1 MAYEHLIVQT
11 ADGIMTITI
20 NRPQALN
27 VLTAATVRELEQA
40 LLAAGQ
46 EPAVKVLILTGAGEK
61 AFVAGGD
68 LREVLAGIT
77 AGATVARDQ
86 FARRGQGLITLIE
99 RLGKPVIAAVNGLA
113 LGGGAELA
121 MLADFIIASDTAR
134 FGQPEINLGI
144 LPGDGATQRLP
155 RLAGRGMAMRMIL
168 TGQQIDAQNA
178 LRAGLVTEVVPA
190 EQILERS
197 LDVAEVI
204 AAKAPL
210 AARYAK
216 QAVGMADESTLSA
229 GLMFERKMLA
239 SAFETE
245 DQKEGMAAFVQ
256 KRPARFVGR

>member
-1 MAYEHLIVQT
+1 MNLVVPSMPRPGVMLLTLNRAEARNALSTALIGELAAAFST
-11 ADGIMTITI
+11 AIDDARVRCI
-20 NRPQALN
+20 
-27 VLTAATVRELEQA
+27 VLTGS
-40 LLAAGQ
+40 GQ
-46 EPAVKVLILTGAGEK
+46 VFSCGADVKEM
-61 AFVAGGD
+61 VARGFA
-68 LREVLAGIT
+68 VLAHRSRCDSW
-77 AGATVARDQ
+77 AVV
-86 FARRGQGLITLIE
+86 E
-99 RLGKPVIAAVNGLA
+99 HCPKPVIAAVNGLA

-121 MLADFIIASDTAR
+121 MLADFIIASDTAK

-155 RLAGRGMAMRMIL
+155 RLAGRGLAMRMIL
-168 TGQQIDAQNA
+168 TGQQIDAHTA
-178 LRAGLVTEVVPA
+178 LRAGLVTEVVPP
-190 EQILERS
+190 EQLLERS

-204 AAKAPL
+204 ASKAPL

-216 QAVGMADESTLSA
+216 QAIRMADEATLSA

>member
-1 MAYEHLIVQT
+1 MNLVVPSMPRPGVMLLTLNRAEARNALSTALIGELAAAVSK
-11 ADGIMTITI
+11 GIDDARVRCI
-20 NRPQALN
+20 
-27 VLTAATVRELEQA
+27 VLTGSGQVFSCGADVKEMAASGFA
-40 LLAAGQ
+40 
-46 EPAVKVLILTGAGEK
+46 
-61 AFVAGGD
+61 
-68 LREVLAGIT
+68 VLADRSRCDNW
-77 AGATVARDQ
+77 AVV
-86 FARRGQGLITLIE
+86 E
-99 RLGKPVIAAVNGLA
+99 HCPKPVIAAVNGLA

-121 MLADFIIASDTAR
+121 MLADFIIASDTAK

-155 RLAGRGMAMRMIL
+155 RLASRGLAMRMIL
-168 TGQQIDAQNA
+168 TGQQIDAHTA
-178 LRAGLVTEVVPA
+178 LRAGLVTEVVPP
-190 EQILERS
+190 EQVLEKS

-204 AAKAPL
+204 ASKAPL

-216 QAVGMADESTLSA
+216 QAIRMADEATLSA